1 MIQASPWFPA
11 LAAALA
17 FVLSLAIAGLWRR
30 IALHRRWVDQPD
42 VRRLHVL
49 PTPRGGGVAI
59 ALVLLAASAGLGQGA
74 SLFALGLVVTAGAG
88 LLDDIRPLK
97 PLAKLLLQAVG
108 ALPLALAWPLL
119 PMLLGDAFAVL
130 AAWCVVMLL
139 VNFWNFMDGSNGMAA
154 SQALLVGIAV
164 ALLAG
169 TASVTGLLGLVLAAA
184 CLGFLPFNLPRARL
198 FLGDVGSYALG
209 YAVAALGLMAMAGGV
224 ASAWQLLLLP
234 SAFLLDA
241 GLTLAGRV
249 LRRQPVWRAHR
260 EHLYQRAIGHGGS
273 HAGVCAV
280 YAAWT
285 GIAGALALLLG
296 GAGEG
301 LQGVVLLAIIALG
314 ASIYAFAG
322 RRWPVAPR
330 HEPESAG

>member
-1 MIQASPWFPA
+1 MTLASPWFPVSVA
-11 LAAALA
+11 VLA

-42 VRRLHVL
+42 ARRLHVQ

-59 ALVLLAASAGLGQGA
+59 AVVLLAASAWLGQGGG
-74 SLFALGLVVTAGAG
+74 LFALGLLLVAGAG
-88 LLDDIRPLK
+88 LMDDLRPLN
-97 PLAKLLLQAVG
+97 PLAKLLLQALG

-119 PMLLGDAFAVL
+119 PMLLGDVLSVL
-130 AAWCVVMLL
+130 AAWCVVMVL

-169 TASVTGLLGLVLAAA
+169 TASVTGQLGLVLAAA
-184 CLGFLPFNLPRARL
+184 CLGFLPYNLPRARL
-198 FLGDVGSYALG
+198 FLGDVGSFSLG

-224 ASAWQLLLLP
+224 ATAWQLLLLP

-241 GLTLAGRV
+241 GLTLAGRI
-249 LRRQPVWRAHR
+249 LRRQAVWRAHR
-260 EHLYQRAIGHGGS
+260 EHLYQRAISHGGS

-296 GAGEG
+296 AAGEG
-301 LQGVVLLAIIALG
+301 LQSVVLLAIIALG

-322 RRWPVAPR
+322 RRWPLAPR
-330 HEPESAG
+330 QEPESAG